1 MLLFLGYAFV
11 RSCLGGSC
19 RCSSGLFTLA
29 TTDFTRVV
37 RCTTIAWGADRR
49 GGNHDLNHFSCH
61 NSLDWSRLCGND
73 RFNHGFDGDDCRC
86 GRFFDSHA
94 LCGGFSNG
102 RLCNGLAYNAG
113 FAGRLWC
120 LLDHRSLDHG
130 CLHLGFDYRL
140 GCCCNW
146 FGSGLNFRL
155 CLLSRSDFN
164 FRCLDRFDRCHG
176 FHDRG
181 FNNRRFNNRCR
192 SSGRFNNRHGFGLL
206 SNYGFS
212 RSRFLGCRGRPF
224 GLLIGLGFSRGADYS
239 AGNGF
244 CHGQTGRQ
252 FSCGGW
258 RVFSFGFFAAFFRTF
273 DHIAVGI
280 TLALATIAA
289 TTLTA

>member
-1 MLLFLGYAFV
+1 MELGEGFILVLLFLGYAFV
-11 RSCLGGSC
+11 RSRLGGSC

-37 RCTTIAWGADRR
+37 RCATIAWGADRR

-61 NSLDWSRLCGND
+61 NSFDWSRLCGNH

-102 RLCNGLAYNAG
+102 RLCNGLAYYAG

-120 LLDHRSLDHG
+120 LLDHRSLDHR

-140 GCCCNW
+140 WCCCNW

-155 CLLSRSDFN
+155 CLLIRSYFN

-181 FNNRRFNNRCR
+181 FNNRRFNNRCFNGGCLGSDCFYR
-192 SSGRFNNRHGFGLL
+192 GCFFSSGFNSPRLGSSCFHNQHLLVGFNNR
-206 SNYGFS
+206 YGFS
-212 RSRFLGCRGRPF
+212 RGRFLQLER
-224 GLLIGLGFSRGADYS
+224 
-239 AGNGF
+239 
-244 CHGQTGRQ
+244 
-252 FSCGGW
+252 
-258 RVFSFGFFAAFFRTF
+258 
-273 DHIAVGI
+273 
-280 TLALATIAA
+280 
-289 TTLTA
+289 